1 MRTWTYYKNNPN
13 VRKEYMQDY
22 YRRNR
27 ERINERVSAY
37 CKANEERRREQRK
50 RWYAEHKEI
59 QKQRV
64 LRCKKKYGAKYW
76 IGRAKIILTKYED
89 LIAKAKTQREK
100 NALRKKM
107 LRAKDKYMSMKRKWA
122 EIRVQKAKEKREAK
136 IQEKIKAWKEEVLNS
151 NKISNENEKNS
162 NGSWS

>member
-1 MRTWTYYKNNPN
+1 
-13 VRKEYMQDY
+13 MQDY

-64 LRCKKKYGAKYW
+64 LRCKKKYGAKY
-76 IGRAKIILTKYED
+76 
-89 LIAKAKTQREK
+89 
-100 NALRKKM
+100 
-107 LRAKDKYMSMKRKWA
+107 
-122 EIRVQKAKEKREAK
+122 
-136 IQEKIKAWKEEVLNS
+136 
-151 NKISNENEKNS
+151 
-162 NGSWS
+162 